1 MIKMAIQVSSVWFNN
16 KLLIRK
22 SLHNEIY
29 FNKCEFTEKFC
40 DFTNLIINTVQDS
53 WLKSTNYVGFD
64 CRIFPLGCYILDNA
78 RENEILS
85 LSF

>member
-1 MIKMAIQVSSVWFNN
+1 MIKMANQVSSVSFDN

-40 DFTNLIINTVQDS
+40 DFINLIINTVQDS
-53 WLKSTNYVGFD
+53 
-64 CRIFPLGCYILDNA
+64 
-78 RENEILS
+78 
-85 LSF
+85 